1 MKNVQIPYDL
11 FVALLQYH
19 LMMDDDYADE
29 IRYGLEQKLEAILDI
44 LGSIKKCQKNIYI
57 LHWFT
62 GSLHQMKIA
71 LELGCFFSINPKM
84 LKTKSG
90 IDLIQNIPPQRILLE
105 TDAPFSANFKNI
117 KQLNTILQRLIND
130 ISVLK
135 KVDIGKNITY
145 NEKTIFKYI

>member
-1 MKNVQIPYDL
+1 M
-11 FVALLQYH
+11 
-19 LMMDDDYADE
+19 
-29 IRYGLEQKLEAILDI
+29 
-44 LGSIKKCQKNIYI
+44 
-57 LHWFT
+57 
-62 GSLHQMKIA
+62 
-71 LELGCFFSINPKM
+71 FFSINTKM

-105 TDAPFSANFKNI
+105 TDAPFSTNFKNI